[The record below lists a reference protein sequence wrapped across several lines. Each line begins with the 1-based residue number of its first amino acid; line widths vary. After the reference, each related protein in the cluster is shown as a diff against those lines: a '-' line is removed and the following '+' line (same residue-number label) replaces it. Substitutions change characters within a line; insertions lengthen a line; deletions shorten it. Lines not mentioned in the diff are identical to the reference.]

1 MNSCVLCHEDGGQI
15 LFKNDLYRIILVND
29 ANYPGYL
36 RIILNSHVK
45 ELTDLSDQDSI
56 KVYEALLICERVVRD
71 TMLADKIN
79 IASLGNVVPHLHW
92 HIIPRYTN
100 DLHFPNPI
108 WGTAT
113 NNAYVPSGELSIRS
127 KELAVKLIEK
137 LAD

>member
-1 MNSCVLCHEDGGQI
+1 MNSCVLCHEDGGLV
-15 LFKNDLYRIILVND
+15 LFKNSLYRIILVND

-45 ELTDLSDQDSI
+45 ELTDLTYQDSV
-56 KVYEALLICERVVRD
+56 KVYETLLICERVVRD

-79 IASLGNVVPHLHW
+79 VASLGNVVPHLHW

-108 WGTAT
+108 WGVIT
-113 NNAYVPSGELSIRS
+113 NHAYVPS
-127 KELAVKLIEK
+127 KELAVRSEELAARLLEK
-137 LAD
+137 LAH

>member
-15 LFKNDLYRIILVND
+15 LFKNALYRIILVND

-108 WGTAT
+108 WGTIT
-113 NNAYVPSGELSIRS
+113 NHAYVPSGELLIRS
-127 KELAVKLIEK
+127 KELAAKLIKK

>member
-29 ANYPGYL
+29 TNYPGYL

-79 IASLGNVVPHLHW
+79 VASLGNVVPHLHW

-108 WGTAT
+108 WGAVT